1 MFDLVVTGGGG
12 GKLSLDDELFSVDGA
27 SHVLTFGG
35 KDSFSPDIAE
45 FWSREKRYAVGTI
58 GETWTEFSDSK
69 LSSA

>member
-1 MFDLVVTGGGG
+1 MKKNDSCVRASADGGERGGG
-12 GKLSLDDELFSVDGA
+12 LSLDDELFSVAGA

-58 GETWTEFSDSK
+58 GET
-69 LSSA
+69 